1 MLWAQQRFGHGSC
14 HWLGAHEGYLLL
26 GWDWAGC
33 AYLADEGVDV
43 ATLES
48 ADATTLEG
56 ADVAASGPLVNL
68 FVSWGQMVQTARI
81 DRSKQDR

>member
-1 MLWAQQRFGHGSC
+1 MDENEDRRMLWAQQRFGHGSC

-48 ADATTLEG
+48 AD
-56 ADVAASGPLVNL
+56 VAALGPLVNL
-68 FVSWGQMVQTARI
+68 FVSWGQMVQTG
-81 DRSKQDR
+81 

>member
-1 MLWAQQRFGHGSC
+1 MDENEDPRMLWAQQRFGHGSC

-48 ADATTLEG
+48 AD
-56 ADVAASGPLVNL
+56 VAALGPLVNL
-68 FVSWGQMVQTARI
+68 FVSWGQMVQTG
-81 DRSKQDR
+81 